1 MLDAVCESTHMR
13 THTPYTE
20 GRETCIV
27 YMYVQYIYLVMHIYV
42 NIIPADLY
50 LENNSK
56 I

>member
-1 MLDAVCESTHMR
+1 MLDVVCESTHMR
-13 THTPYTE
+13 THTIHRGE
-20 GRETCIV
+20 RN
-27 YMYVQYIYLVMHIYV
+27 MYVQYIYLVMHIYV